1 MSTIA
6 VAWWWML
13 VALGCVALTGSVC
26 GWVAYNWGWS
36 HAAEDVHGGQHARRP
51 RLPSDFGPP
60 VPDALAPIARL
71 ELLPA
76 PVTQPVDHFREPDP
90 VVFGGRSSVLFEVPR
105 DFGRCEPDEKP
116 DLRQAD
122 KPGAYLT
129 AEALSSAMDSLWV
142 KVEPKADDPSITTWT
157 REQAEELDRQIKAMI
172 ADTDVFIANLSAD
185 PGHGH

>member
-1 MSTIA
+1 MSTIT

-60 VPDALAPIARL
+60 APDALAPIARL

-90 VVFGGRSSVLFEVPR
+90 VVFGGRSSVLYELPR
-105 DFGRCEPDEKP
+105 AEGVGMYQCMCCYGPSDGPGWCRTCLGLGFGHTHDPEP
-116 DLRQAD
+116 A
-122 KPGAYLT
+122 
-129 AEALSSAMDSLWV
+129 
-142 KVEPKADDPSITTWT
+142 PKADDPSITTWT